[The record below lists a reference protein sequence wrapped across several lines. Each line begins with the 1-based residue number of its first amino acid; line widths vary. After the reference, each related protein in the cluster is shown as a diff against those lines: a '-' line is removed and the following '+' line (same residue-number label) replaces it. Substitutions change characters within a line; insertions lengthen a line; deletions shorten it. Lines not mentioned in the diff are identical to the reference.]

1 MGQYE
6 SFIAATRL
14 TEKILK
20 EAFPIKGK
28 LHTVEATNL
37 AWSGIGRDIARDLKT
52 QKKYKLEDRSLVA
65 NLTGDVRII
74 DNKTS
79 KVLDS
84 RSKHVLLQ
92 LPHIT
97 ERGSYILQGTERQV
111 INQLRWRPGIYA
123 SFTPDNNV
131 KVVLNTSAA
140 GTYQVMLDRES
151 LVTTFRV
158 GTTTNFPIYSVLV
171 AVGLN
176 DVEIKTLLGQKM
188 YDVNRAK
195 AKPDIDIGKLLKK
208 LRPYATAGSVE
219 ERTKLV
225 KEFLESKPLDP
236 EVNKVTIGEAVSFI
250 GRDALI
256 AAVKKAIDL
265 GNGRVEEDD
274 VESLAFKA
282 LLSFEDFIAERLIIA
297 VPNIK
302 KQVANLADRKP
313 QILFA
318 LPPSTFTNVIE
329 NFFTKSEFT
338 RHADQNNP
346 IDIAAVNSLVTT
358 MGEGGIQ
365 SSHAV
370 TDELRTI
377 HPSHL
382 GLLDLMHTP
391 EGQKI
396 GVTNHLSLGAKR
408 IGTSLALTVYEAKTG
423 KKVEKTIQEIVN
435 KVIAFPDQYDKLG
448 SGVPVPRSS
457 EVKVRVGNAYKTV
470 KASQVEYI
478 FSSPDAFFSTTT
490 TAIPFLPNNH
500 ANRVLMGDKHI
511 EQSVPLADPDKPLVM
526 HRITSSDASGRRVGG
541 YEELF
546 GHAFVVKAPVSGKVT
561 KVTNEAIF
569 IKPAKGRA
577 VEVAIHHHY
586 PLNSG
591 AFLHDTPKVKA
602 GDSVKENQV
611 LVENNFTKDTTLAMG
626 KNLLAGYVAYKGYNF
641 EDGIVISETAAKK
654 LTSIHKNE
662 SRVDIDKNT
671 KVGADFY
678 FAAFPQELKYIRE
691 RKARYDEA
699 GIIKKG
705 ATVEPGDILIPAFQQ
720 VPLHAE
726 FDFKRLGKRL
736 GDRAVDISARWDSL
750 VPGEVV
756 DVVKTG
762 SFVKVYVK
770 SVEPMKI
777 GDKLCFTPDHDVLT
791 VDGWKPVGDIVMT
804 DVIATLREGLGVLE
818 YHTPTEIFSY
828 DCVEEPMYHLETQQL
843 SMMVTMD
850 HRLYVNRRDRLT
862 YELLPARDVMGK
874 RARFKK
880 DAVWLAEPPETLL
893 GFEPTDFCR
902 LIGFFAA
909 EGSLTKTDYRVTL
922 HQIKEEGRQW
932 VQALLKRLG
941 IKYSVLKDRFN
952 IYSKKLYEF
961 FSLFGRYAW
970 LKKLP
975 TQLLLLDKERLQAI
989 YEGFLIGDGTVNNS
1003 GSEILIT
1010 TSPVLADQFQEIALK
1025 CGWSANIK
1033 KLPIDPNP
1041 KYIGS
1046 QVLYQ
1051 RHETYHVRIV
1061 KGKCRPQINH
1071 GHVKKQHAQT
1081 EETVPY
1087 TGKVHC
1093 INVQNHII
1101 YVRRNGKPHWSGNSM
1116 RAGAKGIVTHIL
1128 PDEEM
1133 YKTKEGKV
1141 LDILL
1146 NPAGIPSR
1154 VNTGQMYEAAT
1165 GKIALK
1171 TGKPYYTDNF
1181 NSRAPSMLTKVRQDM
1196 AAAGVVDE
1204 EEIVDPKTGSVI
1216 SSTLVGPIHFYK
1228 LKHQVDTKFKARST
1242 VDESYSLDQAP
1253 AKTDESS
1260 AQRIGMLDT
1269 FSLLSGNATSFL
1281 NDSFGLKSQKNDE
1294 YWIALQ
1300 KGQIPPPP
1308 KVPFITEKFVT
1319 MLLGAGINLRQ
1330 SGTKFVAAPL
1340 TDKEILAMSHGEIE
1354 KPLALKSNNLMP
1366 EKGGLFDP
1374 VKTGGIDGN
1383 RFNHIS
1389 LATPIPNPLML
1400 KAIVSVAR
1408 LPKAESLTAILD
1420 GSLAVT
1426 PDGKITKELDT
1437 GAAGGAG
1444 VVNLLKNINVKKEL
1458 TRTLAET
1465 KTAKKDQLDKAY
1477 KRLKY
1482 LRALDQLKLT
1492 PEEAYTN
1499 NYVPIIPT
1507 KFRHIQP
1514 RMDGSLNVSA
1524 PNFGYR
1530 EIILINNQLK
1540 KLQKAGIDQ
1549 TNLKKLNSD
1558 LFKAVSGLT
1567 GATAPLTRAGEV
1579 SGFIE
1584 KIKGTSPK
1592 MGLFQSKVLT
1602 RAQDLSARSTVIPN
1616 PKFGLDEIGLP
1627 TDMALTIYKPFVVRR
1642 LVNMGYDPLT
1652 ARRLVE
1658 TKDELALRVLE
1669 LESRDRPAIMNRAP
1683 SLHKFNLQAFRPR
1696 LTDGRAVEVNP
1707 LIVAGFNM
1715 DFDGDTAGI
1724 HVPVSEEARKESLEK
1739 LLPSKNLLSV
1749 RDGSA
1754 MHAPTKETAY
1764 GVYLMSAP
1772 KGTPVRFK
1780 SKEDVLQAHLQNK
1793 IKVNTAVTVGGVTT
1807 CAGQYLIDSLFP
1819 KELKPGLQPMTA
1831 GRMNDAITAAA
1842 RGLKS
1847 EEAASIITKLKDL
1860 GNHYVTE
1867 IGFTVSLKDLEVDSS
1882 KRNAI
1887 LDKAKK
1893 AVSSIGFSAAAG
1905 NAAKEIGAL
1914 VKSTTENRFV
1924 DAAIT
1929 SGALGKG
1936 GTLAQMIATPVAVED
1951 HRGNP
1956 VPMFIENSY
1965 AEGHDLGSYIA
1976 TTPGA
1981 RKGLIDKGLSVGETG
1996 YFNKQVVNSAIEY
2009 TIKEADCKSGVG
2021 NTMPLTSPEIYDR
2034 FIASGPYRNKLVT
2047 PEFARQLIAKG
2058 KKNVIVRS
2066 PITCQ
2071 TIGGVCQKCFGLDE
2085 TGKLPPIGLHIGA
2098 LAGQTLGERATQ
2110 ITLKAFHSGGSVG
2123 GPKLGFER
2131 IQELVNL
2138 PQNVKNKATLASV
2151 SGAVSKI
2158 EESPAGGWFVYVKTT
2173 KHYIPKELGL
2183 GVKMRQVVKA
2193 GDKLSST
2200 GSVKPQ
2206 ELLEYTG
2213 SLNTVRNFLV
2223 DELARNYSRE
2233 QGAYVNRKIVE
2244 TVVRPLTDK
2253 AKVTDAGGALE
2264 SFGVVPGD
2272 ILSVNSVKNYN
2283 RRLRSAKKNEIKFEP
2298 TLVGIKTAPLL
2309 GQDFVGALAHERL
2322 KETLMK
2328 APALAL
2334 STDTEKGH
2342 PVATLALKNLRQ
2354 VSTGK

>member
-6 SFIAATRL
+6 SFIEATRL
-14 TEKILK
+14 TEKLIK
-20 EAFPIKGK
+20 ESFPIKGR
-28 LHTVEATNL
+28 LHTIEASNL

-65 NLTGDVRII
+65 SLTGDVRIL
-74 DNKTS
+74 DNKTG

-84 RSKHVLLQ
+84 RNKHTLLQ
-92 LPHIT
+92 IPHIT

-151 LVTTFRV
+151 LVMTFRV
-158 GTTTNFPIYSVLV
+158 GTTTNFPIYSVLT

-176 DVEIKTLLGQKM
+176 DVEIKSLLGQRI
-188 YDVNRAK
+188 YDINRAK
-195 AKPDIDIGKLLKK
+195 AKPDMDVGKLLKK
-208 LRPYATAGSVE
+208 LRPYAEAGTVE
-219 ERTKLV
+219 EKTKLV

-236 EVNKVTIGEAVSFI
+236 EVNKVTVGQAISFI
-250 GRDALI
+250 GRDALT

-282 LLSFEDFIAERLIIA
+282 LLSFEDFIAERLITA
-297 VPNIK
+297 LPTIK
-302 KQVANLADRKP
+302 KQVANLVDRKP
-313 QILFA
+313 QILVA

-329 NFFTKSEFT
+329 TFFTKSEFT

-396 GVTNHLSLGAKR
+396 GVTNHLSLGARR
-408 IGTSLALTVYEAKTG
+408 IGTSLALSVYDAKTG

-448 SGVPVPRSS
+448 SGVPVPRTP

-511 EQSVPLADPDKPLVM
+511 EQSVPLAEPDKPLVM
-526 HRITSSDASGRRVGG
+526 HKITSSDASGNQVGG

-546 GHAFVVKAPVSGKVT
+546 GKAFLVKAPISGKVT
-561 KVTNEAIF
+561 KITNDTIS

-577 VEVAIHHHY
+577 VDVAIHHHY

-591 AFLHDTPKVKA
+591 AFLHDTPKVKV
-602 GDSVKENQV
+602 GDSVKENQI

-654 LTSIHKNE
+654 LTSVHKNE
-662 SRVDIDKNT
+662 ARVDIDKNT
-671 KVGADFY
+671 KVGADAY

-691 RKARYDEA
+691 RKTRYDDA

-705 ATVEPGDILIPAFQQ
+705 VTVEPGDILIPAFQQ

-756 DVVKTG
+756 DVVRTG

-777 GDKLCFTPDHDVLT
+777 GDKL
-791 VDGWKPVGDIVMT
+791 
-804 DVIATLREGLGVLE
+804 
-818 YHTPTEIFSY
+818 
-828 DCVEEPMYHLETQQL
+828 
-843 SMMVTMD
+843 
-850 HRLYVNRRDRLT
+850 
-862 YELLPARDVMGK
+862 
-874 RARFKK
+874 
-880 DAVWLAEPPETLL
+880 
-893 GFEPTDFCR
+893 
-902 LIGFFAA
+902 
-909 EGSLTKTDYRVTL
+909 
-922 HQIKEEGRQW
+922 
-932 VQALLKRLG
+932 
-941 IKYSVLKDRFN
+941 
-952 IYSKKLYEF
+952 
-961 FSLFGRYAW
+961 
-970 LKKLP
+970 
-975 TQLLLLDKERLQAI
+975 
-989 YEGFLIGDGTVNNS
+989 
-1003 GSEILIT
+1003 
-1010 TSPVLADQFQEIALK
+1010 
-1025 CGWSANIK
+1025 
-1033 KLPIDPNP
+1033 
-1041 KYIGS
+1041 
-1046 QVLYQ
+1046 
-1051 RHETYHVRIV
+1051 
-1061 KGKCRPQINH
+1061 
-1071 GHVKKQHAQT
+1071 
-1081 EETVPY
+1081 
-1087 TGKVHC
+1087 
-1093 INVQNHII
+1093 
-1101 YVRRNGKPHWSGNSM
+1101 SM

-1128 PDEEM
+1128 PDSEM
-1133 YKTKEGKV
+1133 YRTKDGKV

-1171 TGKPYYTDNF
+1171 TGTPYYTENF
-1181 NSRAPSMLTKVRQDM
+1181 NSRASSMLAKVKQDM
-1196 AAAGVVDE
+1196 AAAGVQDE
-1204 EEIVDPKTGSVI
+1204 EEIIDPKTGKAVST
-1216 SSTLVGPIHFYK
+1216 TLVGPIHFYK

-1269 FSLLSGNATSFL
+1269 FSLLSGNATAFL

-1300 KGQIPPPP
+1300 KGQMPPPP

-1340 TDKEILAMSHGEIE
+1340 TDREILAMSHGEIE

-1374 VKTGGIDGN
+1374 IKTGGIDGN
-1383 RFNHIS
+1383 RFNHIA

-1400 KAIVSVAR
+1400 KAIASVAR
-1408 LPKAESLTAILD
+1408 LPKAESLNEIINGTI
-1420 GSLAVT
+1420 AVT
-1426 PDGKITKELDT
+1426 EDGKLTKELDK
-1437 GAAGGAG
+1437 GAVGGPG
-1444 VVNLLKNINVKKEL
+1444 VVNLLKNIDVKKEL

-1482 LRALDQLKLT
+1482 LRALDQLSLT
-1492 PEEAYTN
+1492 PEEAYVN
-1499 NYVPIIPT
+1499 KYVPIIPT

-1514 RMDGSLNVSA
+1514 RMDGSLNVSS

-1540 KLQKAGIDQ
+1540 KLQSAGIDQ
-1549 TNLKKLNSD
+1549 VNLRKLNSD

-1567 GATAPLTRAGEV
+1567 GATAPLTRANEV

-1584 KIKGTSPK
+1584 KIKGPSPK

-1616 PKFGLDEIGLP
+1616 PKFGLDEIGIP
-1627 TDMALTIYKPFVVRR
+1627 TDMAFTIYKPFVVRR
-1642 LVNMGYDPLT
+1642 LSQMGYDPLT

-1658 TKDELALRVLE
+1658 TKDELALKVLE
-1669 LESRDRPAIMNRAP
+1669 MESRERPAIMNRAP

-1724 HVPVSEEARKESLEK
+1724 HVPVSEDARKEALEK

-1772 KGTPVRFK
+1772 KGDPIPFK
-1780 SKEDVLQAHLQNK
+1780 NKEAVLQAHLENK
-1793 IKVNTAVTVGGVTT
+1793 IKVNTAVSVGGVTT

-1831 GRMNDAITAAA
+1831 GRMNEMLTSVA
-1842 RGLKS
+1842 RTLKS

-1867 IGFTVSLKDLEVDSS
+1867 IGFTVSLRDLEVDSS
-1882 KRNAI
+1882 KRDAI
-1887 LDKAKK
+1887 LSKAKK

-1905 NAAKEIGAL
+1905 NAAKEISAL
-1914 VKSTTENRFV
+1914 VKSTTDNRFV

-1951 HRGNP
+1951 HKGNP
-1956 VPMFIENSY
+1956 VPMFIERSY

-2021 NTMPLTSPEIYDR
+2021 TTMPLTSQEIYDR
-2034 FIASGPYRNKLVT
+2034 FIASGPYRNRLVS

-2058 KKNVIVRS
+2058 KKTVVVRS

-2071 TIGGVCQKCFGLDE
+2071 TVGGVCQKCFGLDE

-2138 PQNVKNKATLASV
+2138 PQNVKNKATLSSV
-2151 SGAVSKI
+2151 SGTVTKI
-2158 EESPAGGWFVYVKTT
+2158 EDSPAGGWFVFVKTT
-2173 KHYIPKELGL
+2173 KHYVPKELGL
-2183 GVKMRQVVKA
+2183 GVKVRQVVKA
-2193 GDKLSST
+2193 GDKLSLT

-2233 QGAYVNRKIVE
+2233 QGAYVNRKIIE

-2253 AKVTDAGGALE
+2253 AKITDAGGALE
-2264 SFGVVPGD
+2264 RFGVVPGD
-2272 ILSVNSVKNYN
+2272 ILSVNAVKDYN
-2283 RRLRSAKKNEIKFEP
+2283 RQLRTSKKPEIKFEP

-2342 PVATLALKNLRQ
+2342 PVARLALKNLKQ
-2354 VSTGK
+2354 IATGK